1 MASLNQDFEEL
12 DVGYE
17 SDKTITQ
24 ERYDRQVALARLQA
38 RVHTLQRSRSS
49 FFNTPE
55 RVLVRTV
62 SSNALLPSYDP
73 TAVPPLPSS
82 AVQHTFPRMEM
93 AIRWSSSSTASEP
106 QFLIVDVVGRSL
118 KFCRVNEYKNNRF
131 QWEELSRNNGL
142 PTFRAFDWSSSKSMV
157 ALGQWSGETTVVGL
171 DNGPHLLSLTIKSQ
185 RQCNAVAFNTSNLLA
200 TGLERVRNDFCLNI
214 YDLEQPRERQ
224 IQRYPGAQP
233 DLVDPMRR
241 FATSESITSIKF
253 FPQHPEILIAG
264 VKGAIRLYDLR
275 DNSSNPALQYQTLC
289 VHNLAVDPLDDN
301 YFASATPPRDATIC
315 IWDRRN
321 RIRPSAV
328 QGSAIES
335 LSHDGP
341 VCEINNLFERA
352 GQGSIWSLRYSSTEG
367 GSLGVLG
374 SNGLLRVFRTKKD
387 YIPENVLTDQHET
400 SIDSR
405 DRYVR
410 FLRIDST
417 HTVAQPRQNTGVSRS
432 REEADRVLA
441 FDFTNLVTQED
452 KHCAITLRGNKDTPR
467 GRQDTLRGRLDVG
480 IYEFPGR
487 PAALATSP
495 RATLAVTDPKNRE
508 FERQNGTSLRT
519 GLIIKASISKGTI
532 SDQLIILQNKT
543 LRDRQI
549 RPSKGQSRATS
560 IEAYPSEP
568 TLYATSHLDIYDAL
582 LLVDVPR
589 RRCLEGYLFDC
600 KENAKIVKEAADLQ
614 RMWKWVGGQFL
625 STCVTVSTNNSLLDA
640 ESGALA
646 GAMTS
651 GPYDLRYLGVQ
662 SLWNED
668 LGKLLTIFQYSAIC

>member
-1 MASLNQDFEEL
+1 MASFNWNFEEL

-24 ERYDRQVALARLQA
+24 ERYDRQVAFARLHA
-38 RVHTLQRSRSS
+38 RINTLQRSRSL

-62 SSNALLPSYDP
+62 SSDVLLPRHDSA
-73 TAVPPLPSS
+73 AVLPLP
-82 AVQHTFPRMEM
+82 ARAPEYIIPKMDM

-106 QFLIVDVVGRSL
+106 QFLIVDVLGRTL
-118 KFCRVNEYKNNRF
+118 KLYRVNEYKNNRF
-131 QWEELSRNNGL
+131 EWEELSRNNGL
-142 PTFRAFDWSSSKSMV
+142 PAFRAFDWSPSRSIV
-157 ALGQWSGETTVVGL
+157 ALGQWSGETTVVPL
-171 DNGPHLLSLTIKSQ
+171 DNGPHLLSLTIKAQ

-200 TGLERVRNDFCLNI
+200 TGLERVRNDFCLNV
-214 YDLEQPRERQ
+214 YDLDLPRERQ
-224 IQRYPGAQP
+224 LQRTTGAQP
-233 DLVDPMRR
+233 GFMDPVRR
-241 FATSESITSIKF
+241 FATSEAITSIKF
-253 FPQHPEILIAG
+253 FPHHPDLLIAG

-289 VHNLAVDPLDDN
+289 VHNLAIDPLDDN
-301 YFASATPPRDATIC
+301 YFASAAPPRDTTIC

-321 RIRPSAV
+321 RIRPSAA
-328 QGSAIES
+328 QGTATES
-335 LSHDGP
+335 LSHDAP
-341 VCEINNLFERA
+341 VCEINNFIERA
-352 GQGSIWSLRYSSTEG
+352 GQVSIWSLRYSSTES
-367 GSLGVLG
+367 GSLGALS
-374 SNGLLRVFRTKKD
+374 SNGLLRVFKTKKD
-387 YIPENVLTDQHET
+387 YIAETALIDQHET
-400 SIDSR
+400 ADESR

-410 FLRIDST
+410 FLRVDST

-432 REEADRVLA
+432 KEEADRVIA
-441 FDFTNLVTQED
+441 FDFTNIMTQED
-452 KHCAITLRGNKDTPR
+452 KHCAITLRGNQDTPR
-467 GRQDTLRGRLDVG
+467 GRQDTLRGKQDVG
-480 IYEFPGR
+480 VYEFPGR

-495 RATLAVTDPKNRE
+495 RATLAVTDPRNRE

-543 LRDRQI
+543 LQDRPI
-549 RPSKGQSRATS
+549 RPNKGQFKALS
-560 IEAYPSEP
+560 IEAYSSEP
-568 TLYATSHLDIYDAL
+568 TLYSTSHLDIYDAL

-614 RMWKWVGGQFL
+614 RMWKWIGGQFL
-625 STCVTVSTNNSLLDA
+625 STCAIMSINNSSTDA
-640 ESGALA
+640 ESGALE

-651 GPYDLRYLGVQ
+651 GPYSLRYLGVQ

-668 LGKLLTIFQYSAIC
+668 LGKPLSIF